1 MKIAK
6 DFSTYG
12 LENSEN
18 NAYPGCD
25 VRPGMLDR
33 GRDAA
38 ATKTVGELI
47 SGRYRLSCPW
57 AYRTAMAGPRDGM
70 PTSRELSLEMI
81 GKTRRISKLTPS
93 AAPSVV
99 ARGFRDSYRSDGLW
113 LFPETSVPVYDDAS
127 HGHYLT
133 GTRATLRGG
142 CSARNFRVAS
152 PSLWAMLPTSAF
164 SVAHPA
170 SSFGSPLCISCTHG
184 SIRRTHSPARSSRC
198 SS

>member
-99 ARGFRDSYRSDGLW
+99 ARGFATAIARTACGSSPKRQCQSTIMRFTAPISQAHAPHPWGMLSAQ
-113 LFPETSVPVYDDAS
+113 LP
-127 HGHYLT
+127 GCLT
-133 GTRATLRGG
+133 
-142 CSARNFRVAS
+142 VAVGNAAD
-152 PSLWAMLPTSAF
+152 PAF
-164 SVAHPA
+164 AVAHPA
-170 SSFGSPLCISCTHG
+170 SSFGSPLCISCRHG
-184 SIRRTHSPARSSRC
+184 YMRCTHSPARSSRC